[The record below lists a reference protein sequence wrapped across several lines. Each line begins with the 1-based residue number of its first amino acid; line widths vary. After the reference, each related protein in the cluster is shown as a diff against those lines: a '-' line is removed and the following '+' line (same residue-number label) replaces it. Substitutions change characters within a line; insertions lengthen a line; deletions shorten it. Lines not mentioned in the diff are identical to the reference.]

1 MFRWSVLNLLKRLD
15 NLIYRKWIGH
25 EEINSYASASCE
37 YVDGTRSDV
46 LYVPQSPSE
55 RLPPVVVEFQYAAVN
70 NPYLHRL
77 IRYCAHIISKFNA
90 EPIAVTI
97 CINTIPA
104 NVSTQL
110 RDIEEHPFIKQF
122 ASDNWAQRHYF
133 MSKETIFGSLAGP
146 LPLPPLVALVYVMTE
161 QRASLISL
169 EHRDDPTV
177 KRLYQVARYAVSH
190 QVREEE
196 ATVSALVNVC
206 QNNRGQYRRIL
217 EVANKDEGLQRVI
230 AYANDGVVYNE
241 S

>member
-1 MFRWSVLNLLKRLD
+1 MQV
-15 NLIYRKWIGH
+15 H
-25 EEINSYASASCE
+25 
-37 YVDGTRSDV
+37 
-46 LYVPQSPSE
+46 
-55 RLPPVVVEFQYAAVN
+55 PVKFQYAAVN

-177 KRLYQVARYAVSH
+177 KRLYQVARYA
-190 QVREEE
+190 
-196 ATVSALVNVC
+196 
-206 QNNRGQYRRIL
+206 NNRGQYRRIL